1 MDWSRAK
8 SILIATFFILD
19 LFLGLQ
25 LSQMMQTQSK
35 IIREDQINRKQ
46 IEQLLDQVQVSAQL
60 DQLEQKDFPGQ
71 LNVYKAVISE
81 LGNPWVKEKQG
92 SYIQTFS
99 PGLAFKDEQD
109 LERIL
114 KQQIPF
120 FSDFRYSK
128 ALSSDKERI
137 YIQVID
143 QTPLFNGKVEVHLNG
158 KQIEAIRVLH
168 FDQLEKLSS
177 VSVVNV
183 RTALYRLITNWEFK
197 SNAMVNDANTAYRSK
212 LYNSVNNEHILIPYW
227 YFEVG
232 SDYLFIQATNR
243 GQNEGVE
250 KIPIKQGNE

>member
-46 IEQLLDQVQVSAQL
+46 IDQLLDQVHVNARL
-60 DQLEQKDFPGQ
+60 DQLEKKDYPGQ
-71 LNVYKAVISE
+71 LTVYKAMISE

-99 PGLAFKDEQD
+99 PGLPFQNEQD
-109 LERIL
+109 LTRIL
-114 KQQIPF
+114 NQQIPF
-120 FSDFRYSK
+120 FQDFRYFK
-128 ALSSDKERI
+128 AFSSDKKRV
-137 YIQVID
+137 YVQVVD
-143 QTPLFNGKVEVHLNG
+143 QIPLFNGKVEVHLNG

-168 FDQLEKLSS
+168 FNHLEKLSS
-177 VSVVNV
+177 VSAVNL
-183 RTALYRLITNWEFK
+183 RTALYRLITNWEF
-197 SNAMVNDANTAYRSK
+197 NNNTTINDANIAYRSK
-212 LYNSVNNEHILIPYW
+212 LYNSVNNEHILLPYW

-232 SDYLFIQATNR
+232 SDYLLIQANNR

>member
-46 IEQLLDQVQVSAQL
+46 IEQLLDQVQVNARL

-71 LNVYKAVISE
+71 LTVYKAMISE
-81 LGNPWVKEKQG
+81 LGNPWTREKQG

-99 PGLAFKDEQD
+99 PGLPFKDEQD

-120 FSDFRYSK
+120 FSEFRYSK
-128 ALSSDKERI
+128 ALSSEKKRI
-137 YIQVID
+137 YTQVID
-143 QTPLFNGKVEVHLNG
+143 QTPLFNGKVEVQLNG

-183 RTALYRLITNWEFK
+183 RTALYRLITNWEFN
-197 SNAMVNDANTAYRSK
+197 SNAMINDANIAYRSK
-212 LYNSVNNEHILIPYW
+212 LYNSANNEHILIPYW

-232 SDYLFIQATNR
+232 SDYLLIQATNR